1 MIFGNYMDYSEN
13 ETLARVYVST
23 DDVRVPVN
31 ISLDEGSDVTL
42 REGDLCDAVLWSND
56 YDVQTFASDEE
67 YRKADTQMAPVS
79 MIPMGTFPANPDQKD
94 FQQNAMILFTGFVRA
109 VERNPEPEDDAPIY
123 RIRIETYGLTFDL
136 YYFEDEPVEPGY
148 LVHGRVW
155 LYGELHRSEDQER

>member
-56 YDVQTFASDEE
+56 YDVQIFASDEE

-94 FQQNAMILFTGFVRA
+94 FQQ
-109 VERNPEPEDDAPIY
+109 
-123 RIRIETYGLTFDL
+123 